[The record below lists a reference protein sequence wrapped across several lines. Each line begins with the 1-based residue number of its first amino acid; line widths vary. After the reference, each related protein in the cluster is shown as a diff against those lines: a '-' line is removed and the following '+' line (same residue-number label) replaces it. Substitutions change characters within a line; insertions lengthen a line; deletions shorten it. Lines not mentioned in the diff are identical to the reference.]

1 MQPSGSL
8 RIINKTPVILIT
20 NKDLARIKYIVDL
33 APQEAQWF
41 HRVERKV
48 HEEYIFYHIYEMY
61 IPEQYCSAAEVDTD
75 PMMMMNF
82 YKDLKK
88 KHGDNTN
95 EIMSNMTCWS
105 HSHHNMGVNPSRQDN
120 KQFKV
125 QVELASKQNKTDP
138 QLMIIFNKK
147 NKYYCRL
154 WDPELSLMFENPNM
168 ETVGYDFSDVKKQ
181 AKVKFKKKKATVPTR
196 GNGWPASGF
205 PYLARGGPVAQ
216 YPQHQRYS
224 PTISQANTPDKNTL
238 EYLRKSKA
246 LSPTPTS
253 GAKKNP
259 RAPRKINEKEE
270 SSFDGYKSLE
280 EVTLSLDIEEIL
292 KLIEKANH
300 HKDENV
306 CQDLTTQLT
315 QLLTDEEVVILETLL
330 CSKEDEIFEL
340 IKAYPEENIEETND
354 AITQLYLHFLE
365 NTTDENDLRSAIAL
379 AKMLGPSSNT
389 NITQAK
395 ELLNNWIADY
405 VWQIYNSSTSAA
417 EYAETEVNLEL
428 WSSHPHSDI
437 LY

>member
-8 RIINKTPVILIT
+8 RIINKTPIILIT

-41 HRVERKV
+41 HRVERKI

-120 KQFKV
+120 EQFKT

-138 QLMIIFNKK
+138 QLMMIFNKK

-168 ETVGYDFSDVKKQ
+168 ETIGYDFSDVKEQ
-181 AKVKFKKKKATVPTR
+181 AKVKFKKKIVTIPQRKHTFPGSSYPYAT
-196 GNGWPASGF
+196 AK
-205 PYLARGGPVAQ
+205 
-216 YPQHQRYS
+216 YPLGYQGHQKYTS
-224 PTISQANTPDKNTL
+224 TVSKANTPDQNTL
-238 EYLRKSKA
+238 EYFQRSKA
-246 LSPTPTS
+246 LNSTPTS
-253 GAKKNP
+253 GAKKNL
-259 RAPRKINEKEE
+259 RAPRKTNEKEE
-270 SSFDGYKSLE
+270 SSFDGYKNLE
-280 EVTLSLDIEEIL
+280 NATKSLDISKIL
-292 KLIEKANH
+292 ELIEKANH

-306 CQDLTTQLT
+306 CQDLITELT
-315 QLLTDEEVVILETLL
+315 QLLTDEEMVILEILL
-330 CSKEDEIFEL
+330 CSKEDEILEL

-354 AITQLYLHFLE
+354 ATTQLYLHFLE
-365 NTTDENDLRSAIAL
+365 NTTDENSLGSAIAL
-379 AKMLGPSSNT
+379 AKMLGPSSTT
-389 NITQAK
+389 NITQAE
-395 ELLNNWIADY
+395 ELLKNWIADY
-405 VWQIYNSSTSAA
+405 VWQIYNSSNSAIQ
-417 EYAETEVNLEL
+417 YAETEVNQEL